1 MLGSARR
8 PKKARRNSGERSAG
22 SSTYPITVHRR
33 TLEAEVPEKERKGR
47 VGTVD
52 FPCGES
58 ILLLLLLL
66 RFCHLS
72 AGDCTRCCCNS
83 SKPFLKVRHFLLH
96 RLPSPSCTHVLCPP
110 PPNPNAFFN
119 NLALFLSSSLCGS
132 RQTGRTKR
140 LLSYLCHEES
150 VVM

>member
-83 SKPFLKVRHFLLH
+83 SNPSSRYGTFFSTASPLL
-96 RLPSPSCTHVLCPP
+96 
-110 PPNPNAFFN
+110 
-119 NLALFLSSSLCGS
+119 LALMSFVLPPQTPTPSSII
-132 RQTGRTKR
+132 
-140 LLSYLCHEES
+140 LLSFCLLPC
-150 VVM
+150 VDLARRDGQRGCRCICVMKNLS